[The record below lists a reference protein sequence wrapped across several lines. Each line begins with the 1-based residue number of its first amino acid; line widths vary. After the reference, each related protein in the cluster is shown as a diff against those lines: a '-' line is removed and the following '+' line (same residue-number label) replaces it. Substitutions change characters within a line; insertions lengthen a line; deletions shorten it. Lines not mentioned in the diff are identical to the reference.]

1 MGWEATL
8 ITALLLLLA
17 AFMSGAPL
25 FVAFLAIN
33 LTGVALFLG
42 PAGFGMVANSLF
54 DTTNNSDLATIPLFI
69 LMAEVLFR
77 SGTVDILFDAVDKLI
92 GRMKGRQYVLTISL
106 STVFGALS
114 GAGMAVAAMLARTI
128 FPTMRNR
135 GYDTKL
141 AIGNIL
147 AGASLAPI
155 IPPSVLAIV
164 IGTLSNTSIAG
175 LLIGGIIPGLM
186 LSAMFLTY
194 TMIRVKLDP
203 SLAPND
209 SEDDAPK
216 VSAKEKFRALAGCLP
231 FALII
236 FSVMGF
242 IMFGIATP
250 SEAAATGVLA
260 AIFTAAY
267 YRKLSWEMITESLG
281 TAAFIT
287 SMILLIMASSRMFSQ
302 LLAFTGATTELTN
315 LIVTLGWHPMFMLFI
330 MMAIPF
336 ILCMFIDQIA
346 LMLVVIP
353 IYQPLLTTLGFD
365 PIWFW
370 LIMLLNVTVGGI
382 SPPFGYVIFAFQG
395 AADKVKIADV
405 FRASWPFVVLFILG
419 MIVLAAFPSIVTFLP
434 GLFN

>member
-8 ITALLLLLA
+8 LTAILLLLA
-17 AFMSGAPL
+17 AFMTGAPL

-33 LTGVALFLG
+33 LAGVIILLG
-42 PAGFGMVANSLF
+42 PAGFGMVANSIF
-54 DTTNNSDLATIPLFI
+54 DTTNNADLATIPLFI
-69 LMAEVLFR
+69 LMAEILFR
-77 SGTVDILFDAVDKLI
+77 SGSVGILFDAVDKLV
-92 GRMKGRQYVLTISL
+92 GRMKGRQYVLTVSL

-114 GAGMAVAAMLARTI
+114 GAGMAVAAMLARTLY
-128 FPTMRNR
+128 PTMRSR
-135 GYDTKL
+135 GYDSKL
-141 AIGNIL
+141 SIGNML

-155 IPPSVLAIV
+155 IPPSILAII

-186 LSAMFLTY
+186 LAAMFLTY
-194 TMIRVKLDP
+194 TMVRVKLNP
-203 SLAPND
+203 YLAPAD
-209 SEDDAPK
+209 SSDGGPQINAIDK
-216 VSAKEKFRALAGCLP
+216 VRAVARCFP

-260 AIFTAAY
+260 SLITAAY
-267 YRKLSWEMITESLG
+267 YRRLGWSMIVESLG

-302 LLAFTGATTELTN
+302 LLAFTGATGQLTQ
-315 LIVTLGWHPMFMLFI
+315 LIVTLDWSPMVMLFV

-336 ILCMFIDQIA
+336 VLCMFIDQIA

-395 AADKVKIADV
+395 AAEGVSIAET
-405 FRASWPFVVLFILG
+405 FSAAWPFVGLFVLG
-419 MIVLAAFPSIVTFLP
+419 MVALAMFPGLVTFLP
-434 GLFN
+434 SLL

>member
-8 ITALLLLLA
+8 ITTLLLLMA
-17 AFMSGAPL
+17 AFLTGAPL
-25 FVAFLAIN
+25 FVAFLVIN
-33 LTGVALFLG
+33 LAGVAIFLG
-42 PAGFGMVANSLF
+42 PAAFGMVANSIF
-54 DTTNNSDLATIPLFI
+54 DTANYADLATIPLFV
-69 LMAEVLFR
+69 LMAEILFR
-77 SGTVDILFDAVDKLI
+77 SGSVDILFDAVDKLV

-114 GAGMAVAAMLARTI
+114 GSGMAVAAMLARTL

-141 AIGNIL
+141 SIGTML

-175 LLIGGIIPGLM
+175 LLIGGIIPGL
-186 LSAMFLTY
+186 LLAGLFLLY
-194 TMIRVKLDP
+194 TMVRVKLNP
-203 SLAPND
+203 ELAP
-209 SEDDAPK
+209 DDADDVIERVPT
-216 VSAKEKFRALAGCLP
+216 AEKLRAVASCLP
-231 FALII
+231 FGLII

-260 AIFTAAY
+260 SLITAAY
-267 YRKLSWEMITESLG
+267 YRRLNFSMIVESLG
-281 TAAFIT
+281 TSAFIT

-302 LLAFTGATTELTN
+302 LLAFSGATTELTN
-315 LIVTLGWHPMFMLFI
+315 LIVSLDWSPMLMLFI
-330 MMAIPF
+330 MMLIPF

-353 IYQPLLTTLGFD
+353 IYQPLLSTLGFD
-365 PIWFW
+365 PVWFW

-395 AADKVKIADV
+395 AADKVTISEA
-405 FRASWPFVVLFILG
+405 FNAAWPFVALFLLG
-419 MIVLAAFPSIVTFLP
+419 MVALAVFPSLVTFLP
-434 GLFN
+434 SLL

>member
-17 AFMSGAPL
+17 AFLTGAPL
-25 FVAFLAIN
+25 FVAFLVIN
-33 LTGVALFLG
+33 LAGVAIFLG
-42 PAGFGMVANSLF
+42 PAGFGMVANSIF
-54 DTTNNSDLATIPLFI
+54 DTANYADLATIPLFV
-69 LMAEVLFR
+69 LMAEILFR
-77 SGTVDILFDAVDKLI
+77 SGSVDILFDAVDKLV

-114 GAGMAVAAMLARTI
+114 GSGMAVAAMLARTL

-141 AIGNIL
+141 SIGTML

-175 LLIGGIIPGLM
+175 LLIGGIIPGL
-186 LSAMFLTY
+186 LLAGLFLIY
-194 TMIRVKLDP
+194 TMIRVRLNPD
-203 SLAPND
+203 LAP
-209 SEDDAPK
+209 DDGGEVVAR
-216 VSAKEKFRALAGCLP
+216 VSAVEKLKAVASCLP

-260 AIFTAAY
+260 SLITAAY
-267 YRKLSWEMITESLG
+267 YRRLNFSMVIESLG
-281 TAAFIT
+281 TSAFIT

-315 LIVTLGWHPMFMLFI
+315 LIVSLDWSPMLMLFI
-330 MMAIPF
+330 MMLIPF
-336 ILCMFIDQIA
+336 IMCMFIDQIA

-353 IYQPLLTTLGFD
+353 IYQPLLGTLGFD
-365 PIWFW
+365 PVWFW

-395 AADKVKIADV
+395 AADRVTISEA
-405 FRASWPFVVLFILG
+405 FRAAWPFVGLFLLG
-419 MIVLAAFPSIVTFLP
+419 MVALAVFPPLVTFLP
-434 GLFN
+434 SLI

>member
-8 ITALLLLLA
+8 ITSILLLLA
-17 AFMSGAPL
+17 AFMTGAAL
-25 FVAFLAIN
+25 FVAFLVIN
-33 LTGVALFLG
+33 LAGVVIFIG
-42 PAGFGMVANSLF
+42 PAGFGMVANSIF
-54 DTTNNSDLATIPLFI
+54 DTANYADLATIPLFV
-69 LMAEVLFR
+69 LMAEILFR
-77 SGTVDILFDAVDKLI
+77 SGSVDILFDAVDKLV
-92 GRMKGRQYVLTISL
+92 GRMRGRQYVLTVSL

-114 GAGMAVAAMLARTI
+114 GSGMAVAAMLARTL

-141 AIGNIL
+141 AIGNML

-175 LLIGGIIPGLM
+175 LLIGGIIPGLI
-186 LSAMFLTY
+186 LAAFFLAY
-194 TMIRVKLDP
+194 TMIRVKANP
-203 SLAPND
+203 SLAPD
-209 SEDDAPK
+209 DDDAPQVTLVEK
-216 VSAKEKFRALAGCLP
+216 LGAVVSCFP
-231 FALII
+231 FAIII

-260 AIFTAAY
+260 ALVTAAY
-267 YRKLSWEMITESLG
+267 YKRLNWKMIVDSLG
-281 TAAFIT
+281 TSAFIT

-302 LLAFTGATTELTN
+302 LLAFSGATSELTN
-315 LIVTLGWHPMFMLFI
+315 LIVTLDWPPMLMLFV
-330 MMAIPF
+330 MMVIPF
-336 ILCMFIDQIA
+336 IMCMFIDQIA
-346 LMLVVIP
+346 LMMVVIP

-365 PIWFW
+365 PVWFW

-395 AADKVKIADV
+395 AADKVTIGEV
-405 FRASWPFVVLFILG
+405 FSASWPFVALFLLG
-419 MIVLAAFPSIVTFLP
+419 MVALAAFPPLVTFLP
-434 GLFN
+434 GLI

>member
-8 ITALLLLLA
+8 ITTLLLLMA
-17 AFMSGAPL
+17 AFLTGAPL
-25 FVAFLAIN
+25 FVAFLVIN
-33 LTGVALFLG
+33 LAGVAIFLG
-42 PAGFGMVANSLF
+42 PAAFGMVANSIF
-54 DTTNNSDLATIPLFI
+54 DTANYSDLATIPLFV
-69 LMAEVLFR
+69 LMAEILFR
-77 SGTVDILFDAVDKLI
+77 SGSVDILFDAVDKLV

-114 GAGMAVAAMLARTI
+114 GSGMAVAAMLARTL

-141 AIGNIL
+141 SIGTML

-175 LLIGGIIPGLM
+175 LLIGGIIPGL
-186 LSAMFLTY
+186 LLAGLFLLY
-194 TMIRVKLDP
+194 TMVRVKLNP
-203 SLAPND
+203 ELAP
-209 SEDDAPK
+209 DDADDVIERVPT
-216 VSAKEKFRALAGCLP
+216 AEKLRAVASCLP
-231 FALII
+231 FGLII

-260 AIFTAAY
+260 SLITAAY
-267 YRKLSWEMITESLG
+267 YRRLNFSMIVESLG
-281 TAAFIT
+281 TSAFIT

-302 LLAFTGATTELTN
+302 LLAFSGATTELTN
-315 LIVTLGWHPMFMLFI
+315 LIVSLDWSPMLMLFI
-330 MMAIPF
+330 MMLIPF

-353 IYQPLLTTLGFD
+353 IYQPLLSTLGFD
-365 PIWFW
+365 PVWFW

-395 AADKVKIADV
+395 AADKVTISEA
-405 FRASWPFVVLFILG
+405 FNAAWPFVALFLLG
-419 MIVLAAFPSIVTFLP
+419 MVALAVFPPLVTFLP
-434 GLFN
+434 SLL

>member
-17 AFMSGAPL
+17 AFLTGAPL

-33 LTGVALFLG
+33 LTGVAIFLG
-42 PAGFGMVANSLF
+42 PAGFGMVANSIF
-54 DTTNNSDLATIPLFI
+54 DTANFADLATIPLFV
-69 LMAEVLFR
+69 LMAEILFR
-77 SGTVDILFDAVDKLI
+77 SGSVDILFDAVDKLV

-114 GAGMAVAAMLARTI
+114 GSGMAVAAMLARTL

-141 AIGNIL
+141 SIGTML

-175 LLIGGIIPGLM
+175 LLIGGIIPGL
-186 LSAMFLTY
+186 LLAGLFLIY
-194 TMIRVKLDP
+194 TMVRVRLNP
-203 SLAPND
+203 ALAP
-209 SEDDAPK
+209 DDADDEVER
-216 VSAKEKFRALAGCLP
+216 VSTADKLRAVASCLP
-231 FALII
+231 FGLII

-260 AIFTAAY
+260 SLITAAY
-267 YRKLSWEMITESLG
+267 YRRLNFSMIVDSLG
-281 TAAFIT
+281 TSAFIT

-315 LIVTLGWHPMFMLFI
+315 LIVSLDWSPMLMLFI
-330 MMAIPF
+330 MMLIPF

-353 IYQPLLTTLGFD
+353 IYQPLLGTLGFD
-365 PIWFW
+365 PVWFW

-395 AADKVKIADV
+395 AADRVTISEAFNAV
-405 FRASWPFVVLFILG
+405 WPFVALFLLG
-419 MIVLAAFPSIVTFLP
+419 MVALAVFPPLVTFLP
-434 GLFN
+434 SLI

>member
-17 AFMSGAPL
+17 AFLTGAPL
-25 FVAFLAIN
+25 FVAFLVIN
-33 LTGVALFLG
+33 LAGVAIFLG
-42 PAGFGMVANSLF
+42 PAGFGMVANSIF
-54 DTTNNSDLATIPLFI
+54 DTANYADLATIPLFV
-69 LMAEVLFR
+69 LMAEILFR
-77 SGTVDILFDAVDKLI
+77 SGSVDILFDAVDKLV

-114 GAGMAVAAMLARTI
+114 GSGMAVAAMLARTL

-141 AIGNIL
+141 SIGTML

-175 LLIGGIIPGLM
+175 LLIGGIIPGL
-186 LSAMFLTY
+186 LLAGLFLIY
-194 TMIRVKLDP
+194 TMIRVRLNPD
-203 SLAPND
+203 LAP
-209 SEDDAPK
+209 DDGGEVVAR
-216 VSAKEKFRALAGCLP
+216 VSAVEKLKAVASCLP

-260 AIFTAAY
+260 SFITAAY
-267 YRKLSWEMITESLG
+267 YRRLNFSMVIESLG
-281 TAAFIT
+281 TSAFIT

-315 LIVTLGWHPMFMLFI
+315 LIVSLDWSPMLMLFV
-330 MMAIPF
+330 MMLIPF

-353 IYQPLLTTLGFD
+353 IYQPLLGTLGFD
-365 PIWFW
+365 PVWFW

-395 AADKVKIADV
+395 AADRVTISEA
-405 FRASWPFVVLFILG
+405 FSAAWPFVGLFLLG
-419 MIVLAAFPSIVTFLP
+419 MVALAIFPPLVTFLP
-434 GLFN
+434 SLI

>member
-17 AFMSGAPL
+17 AFLTGAPL
-25 FVAFLAIN
+25 FVAFLVIN
-33 LTGVALFLG
+33 LAGVAIFLG
-42 PAGFGMVANSLF
+42 PAGFGMVANSIF
-54 DTTNNSDLATIPLFI
+54 DTANYADLATIPLFV
-69 LMAEVLFR
+69 LMAEILFR
-77 SGTVDILFDAVDKLI
+77 SGSVDILFDAVDKLV

-114 GAGMAVAAMLARTI
+114 GSGMAVAAMLARTL

-141 AIGNIL
+141 SIGTML

-175 LLIGGIIPGLM
+175 LLIGGIIPGL
-186 LSAMFLTY
+186 LLAGLFLIY
-194 TMIRVKLDP
+194 TMIRVRLNPD
-203 SLAPND
+203 LAP
-209 SEDDAPK
+209 DDGGEAVAR
-216 VSAKEKFRALAGCLP
+216 VSAVEKLKAVASCLP

-260 AIFTAAY
+260 SLITAAY
-267 YRKLSWEMITESLG
+267 YRRLNFSMVIESLG
-281 TAAFIT
+281 TSAFIT

-315 LIVTLGWHPMFMLFI
+315 LIVSLDWSPMLMLFV
-330 MMAIPF
+330 MMLIPF

-353 IYQPLLTTLGFD
+353 IYQPLLGTLGFD
-365 PIWFW
+365 PVWFW

-395 AADKVKIADV
+395 AADRVTISEA
-405 FRASWPFVVLFILG
+405 FSAAWPFVGLFLLG
-419 MIVLAAFPSIVTFLP
+419 MVALAIFPPLVTFLP
-434 GLFN
+434 SLI

>member
-17 AFMSGAPL
+17 AFLTGAPL

-33 LTGVALFLG
+33 LTGVAIFLG
-42 PAGFGMVANSLF
+42 PAGFGMVANSIF
-54 DTTNNSDLATIPLFI
+54 DTANFADLATIPLFV
-69 LMAEVLFR
+69 LMAEILFR
-77 SGTVDILFDAVDKLI
+77 SGSVDILFDAVDKLV

-114 GAGMAVAAMLARTI
+114 GSGMAVAAMLARTL

-141 AIGNIL
+141 SIGTML

-175 LLIGGIIPGLM
+175 LLIGGIIPGL
-186 LSAMFLTY
+186 LLAGLFLIY
-194 TMIRVKLDP
+194 TMVRVRLNP
-203 SLAPND
+203 ALAP
-209 SEDDAPK
+209 DDADDEVER
-216 VSAKEKFRALAGCLP
+216 VSTADKLRAVASCLP
-231 FALII
+231 FGLII

-260 AIFTAAY
+260 SLITAAY
-267 YRKLSWEMITESLG
+267 YRRLNFSMIVDSLG
-281 TAAFIT
+281 TSAFIT

-315 LIVTLGWHPMFMLFI
+315 LIVSLDWSPMLMLFI
-330 MMAIPF
+330 MMLIPF

-353 IYQPLLTTLGFD
+353 IYQPLLGTLGFD
-365 PIWFW
+365 PVWFW

-395 AADKVKIADV
+395 AADRVTISEA
-405 FRASWPFVVLFILG
+405 FNAAWPFVALFLLG
-419 MIVLAAFPSIVTFLP
+419 MVALAVFPPLVTFLP
-434 GLFN
+434 SLI

>member
-8 ITALLLLLA
+8 ITTLLLLMA
-17 AFMSGAPL
+17 AFLTGAPL
-25 FVAFLAIN
+25 FVAFLVIN
-33 LTGVALFLG
+33 LAGVAIFLG
-42 PAGFGMVANSLF
+42 PAAFGMVANSIF
-54 DTTNNSDLATIPLFI
+54 DTANYADLATIPLFV
-69 LMAEVLFR
+69 LMAEILFR
-77 SGTVDILFDAVDKLI
+77 SGSVDILFDAVDKLV

-114 GAGMAVAAMLARTI
+114 GSGMAVAAMLARTL

-141 AIGNIL
+141 SIGTML

-175 LLIGGIIPGLM
+175 LLIGGIIPGL
-186 LSAMFLTY
+186 LLAGLFLLY
-194 TMIRVKLDP
+194 TMVRVKLNP
-203 SLAPND
+203 ELAP
-209 SEDDAPK
+209 DDADDVIERVPT
-216 VSAKEKFRALAGCLP
+216 AEKLRAVASCLP
-231 FALII
+231 FGLII

-260 AIFTAAY
+260 SLITAAY
-267 YRKLSWEMITESLG
+267 YRRLNFSMIVESLG
-281 TAAFIT
+281 TSAFIT

-302 LLAFTGATTELTN
+302 LLAFSGATTELTN
-315 LIVTLGWHPMFMLFI
+315 LIVSLDWSPMLMLFI
-330 MMAIPF
+330 MMLIPF

-353 IYQPLLTTLGFD
+353 IYQPLLSTLGFD
-365 PIWFW
+365 PVWFW

-395 AADKVKIADV
+395 AADKVTISEA
-405 FRASWPFVVLFILG
+405 FNAAWPFVALFLLG
-419 MIVLAAFPSIVTFLP
+419 MVALAVFPPLVTFLP
-434 GLFN
+434 SLL

>member
-8 ITALLLLLA
+8 ITTLLLLMA
-17 AFMSGAPL
+17 AFLTGAPL
-25 FVAFLAIN
+25 FVAFLVIN
-33 LTGVALFLG
+33 LAGVAIFLG
-42 PAGFGMVANSLF
+42 PAAFGMVANSIF
-54 DTTNNSDLATIPLFI
+54 DTANYADLATIPLFV
-69 LMAEVLFR
+69 LMAEILFR
-77 SGTVDILFDAVDKLI
+77 SGSVDILFDAVDKLV
-92 GRMKGRQYVLTISL
+92 GRTKGRQYVLTISL

-114 GAGMAVAAMLARTI
+114 GSGMAVAAMLARTL

-141 AIGNIL
+141 SIGTML

-175 LLIGGIIPGLM
+175 LLIGGIIPGL
-186 LSAMFLTY
+186 LLAGLFLIY
-194 TMIRVKLDP
+194 TMVRVRLNP
-203 SLAPND
+203 ALAP
-209 SEDDAPK
+209 DDADDEVER
-216 VSAKEKFRALAGCLP
+216 VSTADKLRAVASCLP
-231 FALII
+231 FGLII

-260 AIFTAAY
+260 SLITAAY
-267 YRKLSWEMITESLG
+267 YRRLSFSMIVDSLG
-281 TAAFIT
+281 TSAFIT

-315 LIVTLGWHPMFMLFI
+315 LIVSLDWSPMLMLFV
-330 MMAIPF
+330 MMLIPF

-353 IYQPLLTTLGFD
+353 IYQPLLGTLGFD
-365 PIWFW
+365 PVWFW

-395 AADKVKIADV
+395 AADRVTISEA
-405 FRASWPFVVLFILG
+405 FNAAWPFVALFLLG
-419 MIVLAAFPSIVTFLP
+419 MVALGAFPPLVTFLP
-434 GLFN
+434 SLI

>member
-33 LTGVALFLG
+33 LTGVAIFLG

-141 AIGNIL
+141 
-147 AGASLAPI
+147 
-155 IPPSVLAIV
+155 LAIV

-209 SEDDAPK
+209 SADDAPK
-216 VSAKEKFRALAGCLP
+216 VSTRDKFRALAGCLP

-236 FSVMGF
+236 FSVRGF

-260 AIFTAAY
+260 AILTAAY
-267 YRKLSWEMITESLG
+267 YRKLSWEMITDSLG

-315 LIVTLGWHPMFMLFI
+315 LIVTLGWHPMLMLFI

-336 ILCMFIDQIA
+336 ILCMFIITSR
-346 LMLVVIP
+346 ICK
-353 IYQPLLTTLGFD
+353 T
-365 PIWFW
+365 
-370 LIMLLNVTVGGI
+370 
-382 SPPFGYVIFAFQG
+382 
-395 AADKVKIADV
+395 
-405 FRASWPFVVLFILG
+405 
-419 MIVLAAFPSIVTFLP
+419 
-434 GLFN
+434 

>member
-17 AFMSGAPL
+17 AFLTGAPL
-25 FVAFLAIN
+25 FVAFLVIN
-33 LTGVALFLG
+33 LAGVAIFLG
-42 PAGFGMVANSLF
+42 PAGFGMVANSIF
-54 DTTNNSDLATIPLFI
+54 DTANYADLATIPLFV
-69 LMAEVLFR
+69 LMAEILFR
-77 SGTVDILFDAVDKLI
+77 SGSVDILFDAVDKLV

-114 GAGMAVAAMLARTI
+114 GSGMAVAAMLARTL

-141 AIGNIL
+141 SIGTML

-175 LLIGGIIPGLM
+175 LLIGGIIPGL
-186 LSAMFLTY
+186 LLAGLFLIY
-194 TMIRVKLDP
+194 TMIRVRLNPD
-203 SLAPND
+203 LAP
-209 SEDDAPK
+209 DDGGEAVAR
-216 VSAKEKFRALAGCLP
+216 VSAVEKLKAVASCLP

-260 AIFTAAY
+260 SLITAAY
-267 YRKLSWEMITESLG
+267 YRRLNFSMVIESLG
-281 TAAFIT
+281 TSAFIT

-315 LIVTLGWHPMFMLFI
+315 LIVSLDWSPMLMLFV
-330 MMAIPF
+330 MMLIPF

-353 IYQPLLTTLGFD
+353 IYQPLLGTLGFD
-365 PIWFW
+365 PVWFW

-395 AADKVKIADV
+395 AADRVTISEA
-405 FRASWPFVVLFILG
+405 FRAAWPFVGLFLLG
-419 MIVLAAFPSIVTFLP
+419 MVALAVFPPLVTFLP
-434 GLFN
+434 SLI

>member
-8 ITALLLLLA
+8 ITSILLLLA
-17 AFMSGAPL
+17 AFMTGAAL
-25 FVAFLAIN
+25 FVAFLVIN
-33 LTGVALFLG
+33 LAGVVIFIG
-42 PAGFGMVANSLF
+42 PAGFGMVANSIF
-54 DTTNNSDLATIPLFI
+54 DTANYADLATIPLFV
-69 LMAEVLFR
+69 LMAEILFR
-77 SGTVDILFDAVDKLI
+77 SGSVDILFDAVDKLV
-92 GRMKGRQYVLTISL
+92 GRMRGRQYVLTVSL

-114 GAGMAVAAMLARTI
+114 GSGMAVAAMLARTL

-141 AIGNIL
+141 AIGNML

-175 LLIGGIIPGLM
+175 LLIGGIIPGLI
-186 LSAMFLTY
+186 LAAFFLAY
-194 TMIRVKLDP
+194 TMIRVKANP
-203 SLAPND
+203 SLAPD
-209 SEDDAPK
+209 DDDAPQVTLVEK
-216 VSAKEKFRALAGCLP
+216 LGAVVSCFP
-231 FALII
+231 FAIII

-260 AIFTAAY
+260 ALVTAAY
-267 YRKLSWEMITESLG
+267 YKRLNWKMIVDSLG
-281 TAAFIT
+281 TSAFIT

-302 LLAFTGATTELTN
+302 LLAFSGATTELTN
-315 LIVTLGWHPMFMLFI
+315 LIVTLDWPPMLMLFV
-330 MMAIPF
+330 MMVIPF
-336 ILCMFIDQIA
+336 IMCMFIDQIA
-346 LMLVVIP
+346 LMMVVIP

-365 PIWFW
+365 PVWFW

-395 AADKVKIADV
+395 AADKVTIGEV
-405 FRASWPFVVLFILG
+405 FSASWPFVALFLLG
-419 MIVLAAFPSIVTFLP
+419 MVALAAFPPLVTFLP
-434 GLFN
+434 GLI

>member
-17 AFMSGAPL
+17 AFLTGAPL
-25 FVAFLAIN
+25 FVAFLVIN
-33 LTGVALFLG
+33 LAGVAIFLG
-42 PAGFGMVANSLF
+42 PAGFGMVANSIF
-54 DTTNNSDLATIPLFI
+54 DTANYADLATIPLFV
-69 LMAEVLFR
+69 LMAEILFR
-77 SGTVDILFDAVDKLI
+77 SGSVDILFDAVDKLV

-114 GAGMAVAAMLARTI
+114 GSGMAVAAMLARTL

-141 AIGNIL
+141 SIGTML

-175 LLIGGIIPGLM
+175 LLIGGIIPGL
-186 LSAMFLTY
+186 LLAGLFLIY
-194 TMIRVKLDP
+194 TMIRVRLNPD
-203 SLAPND
+203 LAP
-209 SEDDAPK
+209 DDGGEVVAR
-216 VSAKEKFRALAGCLP
+216 VSAVEKLKAVASCLP

-260 AIFTAAY
+260 SLITAAY
-267 YRKLSWEMITESLG
+267 YRRLNFSMVIESLG
-281 TAAFIT
+281 TSAFIT

-315 LIVTLGWHPMFMLFI
+315 LIVSLDWSPMLMLFV
-330 MMAIPF
+330 MMLIPF

-353 IYQPLLTTLGFD
+353 IYQPLLGTLGFD
-365 PIWFW
+365 PVWFW

-395 AADKVKIADV
+395 AADRVTISEA
-405 FRASWPFVVLFILG
+405 FSAAWPFVGLFLLG
-419 MIVLAAFPSIVTFLP
+419 MVALAIFPPLVTFLP
-434 GLFN
+434 SLI

>member
-17 AFMSGAPL
+17 AFLTGAPL
-25 FVAFLAIN
+25 FVAFLVIN
-33 LTGVALFLG
+33 LAGVAIFLG
-42 PAGFGMVANSLF
+42 PAGFGMVANSIF
-54 DTTNNSDLATIPLFI
+54 DTANYADLATIPLFV
-69 LMAEVLFR
+69 LMAEILFR
-77 SGTVDILFDAVDKLI
+77 SGSVDILFDAVDKLV

-114 GAGMAVAAMLARTI
+114 GSGMAVAAMLARTL

-141 AIGNIL
+141 SIGTML

-175 LLIGGIIPGLM
+175 LLIGGIIPGL
-186 LSAMFLTY
+186 LLAGLFLIY
-194 TMIRVKLDP
+194 TMIRVRLNPD
-203 SLAPND
+203 LAP
-209 SEDDAPK
+209 DDGGEVVAR
-216 VSAKEKFRALAGCLP
+216 VSAVEKLNAVASCLP

-260 AIFTAAY
+260 SLITAAY
-267 YRKLSWEMITESLG
+267 YRRLNFSMVIESLG
-281 TAAFIT
+281 TSAFIT

-315 LIVTLGWHPMFMLFI
+315 LIVSLDWSPMLMLFV
-330 MMAIPF
+330 MMLIPF

-353 IYQPLLTTLGFD
+353 IYQPLLGTLGFD
-365 PIWFW
+365 PVWFW

-395 AADKVKIADV
+395 AADRVTISEA
-405 FRASWPFVVLFILG
+405 FSAAWPFVGLFLLG
-419 MIVLAAFPSIVTFLP
+419 MVALAVFPPLVTFLP
-434 GLFN
+434 SLI

>member
-8 ITALLLLLA
+8 LTAILLLLA

-33 LTGVALFLG
+33 LTGVAVFLG
-42 PAGFGMVANSLF
+42 PAGFGMVANSIF
-54 DTTNNSDLATIPLFI
+54 DTGNNADLATIPLFI

-114 GAGMAVAAMLARTI
+114 GAGMAVAAMLARTV
-128 FPTMRNR
+128 FPTMRDR

-194 TMIRVKLDP
+194 TMLRVKFNP
-203 SLAPND
+203 SLAP
-209 SEDDAPK
+209 DDGQDVAPK
-216 VSAKEKFRALAGCLP
+216 ISAGEKLRAIAGRMP
-231 FALII
+231 FSLII

-260 AIFTAAY
+260 AIITAAY
-267 YRKLSWEMITESLG
+267 YRRLSWKMITESLG

-315 LIVTLGWHPMFMLFI
+315 LIVSLGWHPMLMLFI

-336 ILCMFIDQIA
+336 VLCMFIDQIA

-395 AADKVKIADV
+395 AADKVQISDV
-405 FRASWPFVVLFILG
+405 FRASWPFVVLFLLG
-419 MIVLAAFPSIVTFLP
+419 MVALAAFPPLVTALP
-434 GLFN
+434 SLFK

>member
-8 ITALLLLLA
+8 ITTLLLLMA
-17 AFMSGAPL
+17 AFLTGAPL
-25 FVAFLAIN
+25 FVAFLVIN
-33 LTGVALFLG
+33 LAGVAIFLG
-42 PAGFGMVANSLF
+42 PAAFGMVANSIF
-54 DTTNNSDLATIPLFI
+54 DTANYADLATIPLFV
-69 LMAEVLFR
+69 LMAEILFR
-77 SGTVDILFDAVDKLI
+77 SGSVDILFDAVDKLV

-114 GAGMAVAAMLARTI
+114 GSGMAVAAMLARTL

-141 AIGNIL
+141 SIGTML

-175 LLIGGIIPGLM
+175 LLIGGIIPGL
-186 LSAMFLTY
+186 LLAGLFLLY
-194 TMIRVKLDP
+194 TMVRVKLNP
-203 SLAPND
+203 ELAP
-209 SEDDAPK
+209 DDADDVIERVPT
-216 VSAKEKFRALAGCLP
+216 AEKLRAVASCLP
-231 FALII
+231 FGLII
-236 FSVMGF
+236 FSVRGF

-260 AIFTAAY
+260 SLITAAY
-267 YRKLSWEMITESLG
+267 YRRLNFSMIVESLG
-281 TAAFIT
+281 TSAFIT

-302 LLAFTGATTELTN
+302 LLAFSGATTELTN
-315 LIVTLGWHPMFMLFI
+315 LIVSLDWSPMLMLFI
-330 MMAIPF
+330 MMLIPF

-353 IYQPLLTTLGFD
+353 IYQPLLSTLGFD
-365 PIWFW
+365 PVWFW

-395 AADKVKIADV
+395 AADKVTISEA
-405 FRASWPFVVLFILG
+405 FNAAWPFVALFLLG
-419 MIVLAAFPSIVTFLP
+419 MVALAVFPPLVTFLP
-434 GLFN
+434 SLL

>member
-17 AFMSGAPL
+17 AFLTGAPL
-25 FVAFLAIN
+25 FVAFLVIN
-33 LTGVALFLG
+33 LAGVAIFLG
-42 PAGFGMVANSLF
+42 PAGFGMVANSIF
-54 DTTNNSDLATIPLFI
+54 DTANYADLATIPLFV
-69 LMAEVLFR
+69 LMAEILFR
-77 SGTVDILFDAVDKLI
+77 SGSVDILFDAVDKLV

-114 GAGMAVAAMLARTI
+114 GSGMAVAAMLARTL

-141 AIGNIL
+141 SIGTML

-175 LLIGGIIPGLM
+175 LLIGGIIPGL
-186 LSAMFLTY
+186 LLAGLFLIY
-194 TMIRVKLDP
+194 TMIRVRLNPD
-203 SLAPND
+203 LAP
-209 SEDDAPK
+209 DDGGEVVAR
-216 VSAKEKFRALAGCLP
+216 VSAVEKLNAVASCLP

-260 AIFTAAY
+260 SLITAAY
-267 YRKLSWEMITESLG
+267 YRRLNFSMVIESLG
-281 TAAFIT
+281 TSAFIT

-315 LIVTLGWHPMFMLFI
+315 LIVSLDWSPMLMLFI
-330 MMAIPF
+330 MMLIPF
-336 ILCMFIDQIA
+336 IMCMFIDQIA

-353 IYQPLLTTLGFD
+353 IYQPLLGTLGFD
-365 PIWFW
+365 PVWFW

-395 AADKVKIADV
+395 AADRVTISEA
-405 FRASWPFVVLFILG
+405 FSAAWPFVGLFLLG
-419 MIVLAAFPSIVTFLP
+419 MVALAVFPPLVTFLP
-434 GLFN
+434 SLI